1 MSLETGRIGKD
12 FVMNYEHMIY
22 ANELL
27 VNPGQSIVQFFL
39 YWQILSR
46 DHQAGDRFGLWAL
59 LLALWESYHRQLI
72 TPTNKL

>member
-39 YWQILSR
+39 Y
-46 DHQAGDRFGLWAL
+46 
-59 LLALWESYHRQLI
+59 
-72 TPTNKL
+72 